1 MGRRI
6 TRSVPGRA
14 AADRAEPPGK
24 HASDDGWAGDLRAA
38 IGCATSLVA
47 MLLLIDGISGGL
59 TTPRAVLWAALAVL
73 LFVLL
78 LPARVTAGEGW
89 LASRG
94 LLRERC
100 VQTDRLVAVRWSDG
114 VAQRLVLRD
123 MDGARVELDPR
134 VLIANP
140 QLWRLLDAGARV
152 SLGRGTLL
160 CGATALNQLSRRI
173 DGETAEAVFKV
184 SGLE

>member
-6 TRSVPGRA
+6 TRSVPGRD
-14 AADRAEPPGK
+14 ADRAEPPGK
-24 HASDDGWAGDLRAA
+24 PASDDGWAADLKAA
-38 IGCATSLVA
+38 AGCATLLLA
-47 MLLLIDGISGGL
+47 LLLLIDGASGGL
-59 TTPRAVLWAALAVL
+59 TAPRAVLWAALAVL

-94 LLRERC
+94 LLRERRVC
-100 VQTDRLVAVRWSDG
+100 TDRLVAVRWSDG

-123 MDGARVELDPR
+123 VDGARVEVDPR
-134 VLIANP
+134 VLVANP
-140 QLWRLLDAGARV
+140 HLWRLLDAGARS

-160 CGATALNQLSRRI
+160 CGATALKQLSRRI
-173 DGETAEAVFKV
+173 DGETAQSVFKI
-184 SGLE
+184 SGLH